1 MKVEITI
8 SCGIFKW
15 IRLQGGNEMSAQQR
29 TIFKIIDIFFQWNPW
44 TTFSNIFNSFS
55 FSSEMEWKRLRR
67 WRKFQI
73 KKKYV
78 RLRYLLRRK
87 NVTKN
92 KTSLSISIAS
102 IRYKKKKNVLFEQLC
117 AVFYQQGKKREEKKK
132 MRKNSENLNEK
143 SISCGVF

>member
-1 MKVEITI
+1 MEAIKKMK
-8 SCGIFKW
+8 
-15 IRLQGGNEMSAQQR
+15 
-29 TIFKIIDIFFQWNPW
+29 KIPN
-44 TTFSNIFNSFS
+44 
-55 FSSEMEWKRLRR
+55 
-67 WRKFQI
+67 

-117 AVFYQQGKKREEKKK
+117 AVFYQQGKKKRREKENEEKF
-132 MRKNSENLNEK
+132 REFE
-143 SISCGVF
+143 